1 MALQIEHLEAYRGRF
16 RVYVQRLEVNSV
28 VVILGRNGS
37 GKTTL
42 LDAVAGFLK
51 ARCRVV
57 ACGRDVSQLPP
68 HKRGLAY
75 VQAVPIDPPGRV
87 DKFLRAVARLHSTED
102 QVGEVVEALGIKHL
116 LGRSGGLSTGQKQ
129 LVNLAAALLAKPCA
143 FLMDEP
149 TSHLDWINKK
159 AFNDV
164 VKKLG
169 VATLYVTHDPFE
181 AMYIAD
187 TLCVMENGTLQTCM
201 KNNARPEETY
211 RLAESLW
218 HNYRGQ
224 KNLKTDMNM

>member
-1 MALQIEHLEAYRGRF
+1 MALQIEQLEAYRGRF

-28 VVILGRNGS
+28 VVVVGRNGS

-42 LDAVAGFLK
+42 LDAVAGFIK
-51 ARCRVV
+51 ARGRVA

-68 HKRGLAY
+68 HRRGLAY
-75 VQAVPIDPPGRV
+75 VQAVPVDPPGRV
-87 DKFLRAVARLHSTED
+87 DKFLKTVARLHGTED
-102 QVGEVVEALGIKHL
+102 QVEEVAEALGIRHL

-129 LVNLAAALLAKPCA
+129 LVNLAAALLARPCA

-159 AFNDV
+159 AFNDI

-169 VATLYVTHDPFE
+169 VPTLYVTHDPFE

-187 TLCVMENGTLQTCM
+187 TICVMENGTIQTCG
-201 KNNARPEETY
+201 NNTRQIEEAY

-218 HNYRGQ
+218 ISQDR
-224 KNLKTDMNM
+224 KT